1 MFLNSIFNVQK
12 IEKYFSNFN
21 ETKYILR
28 LETAKYFKT
37 FKFWKKNL
45 NFRLLV
51 NLKQKVLWKGRKLN

>member
-51 NLKQKVLWKGRKLN
+51 NLKQKVL